1 MGATQ
6 CAALAHTSMTSGG
19 ALAPRQCGAG
29 PGSDVAQNI
38 GARHT
43 SIMSTAL
50 CHSSAILSSC
60 VTRRPYSV

>member
-43 SIMSTAL
+43 SINVKQR
-50 CHSSAILSSC
+50 C
-60 VTRRPYSV
+60 VTRRRVGHTQ